1 MTLEL
6 TDEQVSLLRALLNYY
21 VTQVGILK
29 SHDVGADKA
38 HDDLA
43 LAGSI
48 LDRIREA
55 Q

>member
-6 TDEQVSLLRALLNYY
+6 TVEQASLLRALLNYY
-21 VTQVGILK
+21 VTQVGIL
-29 SHDVGADKA
+29 SRTTYGADKA
-38 HDDLA
+38 HADLA

-55 Q
+55 T